1 MRFIQ
6 HIPEAMFHSLG
17 FMAILFLI
25 FECIQLCFK
34 INSNQRY
41 WLSFSL
47 YCIGVIDFSIQL
59 FGSTSTSSNY
69 TFIQID
75 QHRSIQWMTLIGLLY
90 VFVLF
95 WYLIV
100 LGYKLLKLHQIKVSA
115 TFNLE
120 DDIAQSLKVQLENNG
135 INRNIIVGY
144 SNKII
149 GPITFG
155 FIEPVILL
163 PFSLLNH
170 MSSDEIKYILLHELA
185 HIVRNDYLINLFVEI
200 ANIFLCFNPFSYYFS
215 KTIRTNREKAC
226 DDWVVKKTESP
237 LLYSK
242 ALYHLAKNGLNHPIQ
257 LSLSAV
263 ENESELLDRVKNIN
277 GIKTENK
284 FNAYSLQKITLA
296 ILFTLFVFIKFT
308 SVEYKSNINQQTLI
322 PKIAYSSTKK
332 NKGIVA
338 KLSPSNVKKSSLT
351 NVVITSTPSV
361 NTFQDVKNSQAIIQD
376 SIYNNLIN
384 ETIAWINDRE
394 MDQNG
399 HASFV
404 KQELNMDMD
413 ERRIAEKLLLTA
425 IINKY
430 ELKRAILA
438 NTISK
443 AYSKEEAI
451 SKIIE
456 SKEWLELQQYEKWA
470 GSFLKQHTA
479 IKDSSNRFDF

>member
-25 FECIQLCFK
+25 FECFQLCFK
-34 INSNQRY
+34 MNANQKY
-41 WLSFSL
+41 WLSISL

-59 FGSTSTSSNY
+59 FGSASTSSNY

-75 QHRSIQWMTLIGLLY
+75 QNRSIQWMTLIGLLY

-95 WYLIV
+95 GYLIV
-100 LGYKLLKLHQIKVSA
+100 LGYKLLKLQQIKVSA
-115 TFNLE
+115 AFNLE
-120 DDIAQSLKVQLENNG
+120 DDIAKSLNVHLGNNG
-135 INRNIIVGY
+135 INRNIKIGY

-149 GPITFG
+149 GPVTFG

-163 PFSLLNH
+163 PFSLLNQ
-170 MSSDEIKYILLHELA
+170 MSSDEIKYILLHEIG

-226 DDWVVKKTESP
+226 DDWVVEKTESP
-237 LLYSK
+237 ILYSK
-242 ALYHLAKNGLNHPIQ
+242 ALYQLAKNGLNHPIE
-257 LSLSAV
+257 LSLAAV

-284 FNAYSLQKITLA
+284 FSTYSLPKIALA
-296 ILFTLFVFIKFT
+296 IILALFVFIKFS
-308 SVEYKSNINQQTLI
+308 SVEYKTNINQQKPI
-322 PKIAYSSTKK
+322 PKLAYSSTKK
-332 NKGIVA
+332 NSGIVA
-338 KLSPSNVKKSSLT
+338 NLPPSNLIKSRLT
-351 NVVITSTPSV
+351 NALKTSTPIV
-361 NTFQDVKNSQAIIQD
+361 NTKQDVKSSQASIQD

-384 ETIAWINDRE
+384 ETIAWIKERE
-394 MDQNG
+394 KEVNG
-399 HASFV
+399 NASFV
-404 KQELNMDMD
+404 NQNLNMDMD

-443 AYSKEEAI
+443 AYSKEEAL

-470 GSFLKQHTA
+470 GSFLKQHA
-479 IKDSSNRFDF
+479 AMKDSSNRFDF